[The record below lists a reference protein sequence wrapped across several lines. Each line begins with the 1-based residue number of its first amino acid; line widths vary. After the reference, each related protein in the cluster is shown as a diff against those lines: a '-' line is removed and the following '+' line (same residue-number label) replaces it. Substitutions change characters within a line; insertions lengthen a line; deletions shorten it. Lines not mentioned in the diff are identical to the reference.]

1 MRKRL
6 FDIIEVS
13 RDNDRISAIYD
24 IAMIL
29 VIIASLVPLAF
40 KETTPAFIVIEWV
53 TTAIF
58 IIDYALRLWTA
69 DYKLKK
75 GFLSFLL
82 YPLTP
87 LAIID
92 LLCIL
97 PTFIALSGSLRLLKI
112 IRLIRAF
119 RVIRALKGLR
129 YSKNMIIII
138 NVIKKQ
144 RTALLAVFTLAFS
157 YIMVSALVI
166 FNVEPDSFDNFFDA
180 IYWATVS
187 LTTVGYGDIY
197 PVTDAGRIITMLSS
211 ILGIAVVALPAGII
225 TAGYLSELEKG
236 KKEQE

>member
-6 FDIIEVS
+6 FEIIELS
-13 RDNDRISAIYD
+13 RDNDRISSSYD
-24 IAMIL
+24 IAMIF

-40 KETTPAFIVIEWV
+40 KETTPVFTIIELV
-53 TTAIF
+53 TAVIF

-75 GFLSFLL
+75 GNLSFLL

-97 PTFIALSGSLRLLKI
+97 PTFFALSESFRLLKI

-129 YSKNMIIII
+129 YSKNMLIIA

-144 RTALLAVFTLAFS
+144 KTALLAVFTLAFS
-157 YIMVSALVI
+157 YIMISALVI
-166 FNVEPDSFDNFFDA
+166 FNVEPDSFNNFFDA

-197 PVTDAGRIITMLSS
+197 PVTDAGRVITMLSS

-225 TAGYLSELEKG
+225 TAGYLSELEKE
-236 KKEQE
+236 KKSE